1 MSVWAL
7 LLRVLLSVA
16 LVLNGATGAAAA
28 VRMQMP
34 HGDGQTLAALAAEAP
49 ELSSDDVPPC
59 HQQATEAN
67 GERHLGADDSALSGS
82 KHSGSKHSTP
92 DCCKS
97 YSCNCVCAHATQT
110 PLASAFLHVP
120 LVDHSQNV
128 RPLLPGHPAP
138 ALPHLNRPP
147 IG

>member
-28 VRMQMP
+28 VRMQMT
-34 HGDGQTLAALAAEAP
+34 HGDGQALAALAAESP
-49 ELSSDDVPPC
+49 ELSSGDMPPC
-59 HQQATEAN
+59 HQQTTEAD
-67 GERHLGADDSALSGS
+67 GEAPLAAADPAPA
-82 KHSGSKHSTP
+82 GSKHSTP

-97 YSCNCVCAHATQT
+97 SSCNCVCAHATQA
-110 PLASAFLHVP
+110 PLASTFVHAP
-120 LVDHSQNV
+120 LVDRSQNV
-128 RPLLPGHPAP
+128 RPLLLGHPAP